1 MQIKGRIVKQIS
13 NLYTVESDNNR
24 YECSLRG
31 KFRND
36 KITPLVG
43 DFVVFD
49 NVEKVIESILPR
61 KNSLNRPT
69 IANVDVAL
77 IITSAKKPD
86 INLSLLDKEIVCIEN
101 ESIEPVICIT
111 KVDLLDKKEKKE
123 IKNIINMYRTIGYK
137 VLTNRN
143 LFKLRRLLKGK
154 EVVLTGQTGAGKSTL
169 INRLDKSFNLDTSPI
184 SEALGRGVHTTRHTE
199 IYNVKG
205 SFIADTPGF
214 SALDLNIKKDE
225 LKNLFREFKGISC
238 KFDDCM
244 HINEKD
250 CNIKKLV
257 ENGTISKSRYDNY
270 VKMWSDLK

>member
-101 ESIEPVICIT
+101 ESIEPIICIT

-123 IKNIINMYRTIGYK
+123 IKNIINMYKAIGYK

-184 SEALGRGVHTTRHTE
+184 S
-199 IYNVKG
+199 
-205 SFIADTPGF
+205 
-214 SALDLNIKKDE
+214 DL
-225 LKNLFREFKGISC
+225 
-238 KFDDCM
+238 
-244 HINEKD
+244 
-250 CNIKKLV
+250 
-257 ENGTISKSRYDNY
+257 
-270 VKMWSDLK
+270 